1 MTQYEFIHDKLFP
14 LLSFQSK
21 QLIANY
27 VNNNFQPT
35 KCIETL
41 TDRKIILQ
49 VELNNLEEA
58 IKLLNNY

>member
-1 MTQYEFIHDKLFP
+1 MTLYKFIHKKLFP

-27 VNNNFQPT
+27 VSSNFQPA

-58 IKLLNNY
+58 LKLLNNY